1 MANSKKKRGSQKWQ
15 PKMGRLR
22 IAIAD
27 DDSRLRAY
35 LVYLV
40 KMLGHQAAAQVENGA
55 KLVEQC
61 LAIVPDLIISD
72 MQMPEMTGLEAVE
85 RIWATRPIPAIL
97 VSGLPESELF
107 AGRAAG
113 RRPFYLTKPFTLDEL
128 AASIR
133 LARSPRARRT
143 KPNSPPGGE
152 RRTVAP
158 GAGAEPAPRF
168 APRDSST
175 PYPAK
180 LSAKHD
186 CRSGDR

>member
-1 MANSKKKRGSQKWQ
+1 
-15 PKMGRLR
+15 MGRLR

-35 LVYLV
+35 IVYLV
-40 KMLGHQAAAQVENGA
+40 KTLGHQAAAQVENGA

-107 AGRAAG
+107 AGRAVG

-128 AASIR
+128 ATSIR
-133 LARSPRARRT
+133 LARSRRARRT

-152 RRTVAP
+152 RRTIAPGSVAP
-158 GAGAEPAPRF
+158 GAGAEPAPRS
-168 APRDSST
+168 APRDSSP